1 MHGLIREEYSFG
13 ANPSAKDLARH
24 LYTRVQSG
32 KVVILADNPQSLL
45 PVLRKQWLKL
55 ARKVSKERSSTLDG
69 SRIYELTGVITH
81 MQNLE
86 FTTKWPFD
94 DYPADVYIVTA
105 EQLLQWAP
113 ECRTIYITSLV
124 EPEKIHKITALMP
137 KGALV
142 VVAHSHPK
150 KAKLNSQP

>member
-1 MHGLIREEYSFG
+1 VYGLIREEYSFD
-13 ANPSAKDLARH
+13 ASTKDLARH

-32 KVVILADNPQSLL
+32 KVVILTDGPQSLL
-45 PVLRKQWLKL
+45 PALRKQWLKL

-86 FTTKWPFD
+86 FTIKWPFD
-94 DYPADVYIVTA
+94 DYAADVYIVTA

-113 ECRTIYITSLV
+113 ECRTIYITAPV
-124 EPEKIHKITALMP
+124 ELEKVHRITALMP

-142 VVAHSHPK
+142 VMT
-150 KAKLNSQP
+150 NSYHKRD